1 MLAAHH
7 LLRSSPAAYLPT
19 PLPSVNLLTH
29 SLLLRSTLLAA
40 VAGSLLT
47 GLGSCSAKAEKDTAE
62 APPVVPVVT
71 LRTSSQSLHRDYVVD
86 VQAASNVEVRAQ
98 VAGFL
103 EHIYVEEGKPVKKG
117 QPLFRLN
124 ASAYQNKVAQAR
136 AAVASAQ
143 AQAAAARVERDRV
156 RLLVDKNVIAKSE
169 LALSTSKVNDA
180 DAQVAAARA
189 GEAAA
194 HLSLSYTLV
203 RSPFDGVID
212 RIPLKV
218 GSVVEEGT
226 LLTTVSDLS
235 AVFAYFDVAEGNYMD
250 YTKARQQHPER
261 HPDSVR
267 LTLANG
273 EQYPLTGH
281 IETAESEFN
290 PNTGSIALKA
300 RFANPQRLLKHGAS
314 GKVRL
319 TSALPNALLLP
330 QKAVF
335 EIQDKNY
342 VYVVDQ
348 QGTVHTRNFIP
359 QTRLGDF
366 YVVKEGLKP
375 GERVVYEG
383 APELHDGQKIQIK
396 TQLLDTAAVAVQ

>member
-1 MLAAHH
+1 MNSLFSRAIF
-7 LLRSSPAAYLPT
+7 
-19 PLPSVNLLTH
+19 H
-29 SLLLRSTLLAA
+29 SLALTTAAGLLAA
-40 VAGSLLT
+40 
-47 GLGSCSAKAEKDTAE
+47 GLSGCSAKAEKDTAE

-71 LRTSSQSLHRDYVVD
+71 LKTSEQQLHRDYVAD
-86 VQAASNVEVRAQ
+86 VQAVRNVEVRAQ

-103 EHIYVEEGKPVKKG
+103 EQIFVDEGKPVKKG

-124 ASAYQNKVAQAR
+124 ASAYQNKLSQAQ

-143 AQAAAARVERDRV
+143 AQAAAVRVERDRV
-156 RLLVDKNVIAKSE
+156 RLLVDKNIIAKTE
-169 LALSTSKVNDA
+169 LALSTSKVKEADARVA
-180 DAQVAAARA
+180 DAQAGVAAAR
-189 GEAAA
+189 
-194 HLSLSYTLV
+194 LSLSYTLV
-203 RSPFDGVID
+203 RSPFDGVLD

-235 AVFAYFDVAEGNYMD
+235 SIFAYFDVAEGSYMN
-250 YTKARQQHPER
+250 YTKARREHPEL
-261 HPDSVR
+261 HSDSVR

-273 EQYPLTGH
+273 DPYPLAGH

-290 PNTGSIALKA
+290 PNTGSIALRA
-300 RFANPQRLLKHGAS
+300 RFPNPDRLLKHGAS
-314 GKVRL
+314 GKIRL
-319 TSALPNALLLP
+319 TSQLPLALLLP

-335 EIQDKNY
+335 EIQDQNF

-348 QGTVHTRNFIP
+348 NSMVHTRSFTP

-383 APELHDGQKIQIK
+383 APELRDKQIIK
-396 TQLLDTAAVAVQ
+396 AKAVVMDSLAVAAQ

>member
-1 MLAAHH
+1 MNSLFRRSFFRPFALTAA
-7 LLRSSPAAYLPT
+7 AG
-19 PLPSVNLLTH
+19 
-29 SLLLRSTLLAA
+29 LLAA
-40 VAGSLLT
+40 
-47 GLGSCSAKAEKDTAE
+47 GLASCSAKAEKDTAE

-71 LRTSSQSLHRDYVVD
+71 LQTSSQQLHRDYVVD
-86 VQAASNVEVRAQ
+86 VQAVRNVEVRAQ

-117 QPLFRLN
+117 QLLFRLN
-124 ASAYQNKVAQAR
+124 ASAYQNKLAQAQ

-143 AQAAAARVERDRV
+143 AQAAAVRVEGDRV

-169 LALSTSKVNDA
+169 MSLSNSKINDA
-180 DAQVAAARA
+180 KAQIAAARA

-194 HLSLSYTLV
+194 RLSLSYTLV
-203 RSPFDGVID
+203 RAPFDGVID
-212 RIPLKV
+212 RIPLKM

-235 AVFAYFDVAEGNYMD
+235 SVFAYFDVAEGNYMD
-250 YTKARQQHPER
+250 YTKARQQHPEQ

-319 TSALPNALLLP
+319 TSGLPNALLLP

-348 QGTVHTRNFIP
+348 QGLVHTRNFVP

-366 YVVKEGLKP
+366 YVVKDGLKP

-383 APELHDGQKIQIK
+383 APDLHDGQRIQAK
-396 TQLLDTAAVAVQ
+396 AQLLDTAAVATQ

>member
-1 MLAAHH
+1 M
-7 LLRSSPAAYLPT
+7 T
-19 PLPSVNLLTH
+19 
-29 SLLLRSTLLAA
+29 SLLSRSFIHPLALSALAGLLAA
-40 VAGSLLT
+40 SLS
-47 GLGSCSAKAEKDTAE
+47 GCSAKAEKDTAE
-62 APPVVPVVT
+62 ALAIVPVVT
-71 LRTSSQSLHRDYVVD
+71 LKTSEQQLHRDYVAD
-86 VQAASNVEVRAQ
+86 VQAVRNVEVRAQ

-103 EHIYVEEGKPVKKG
+103 EQIFVDEGKPVKKG
-117 QPLFRLN
+117 QALFRLN
-124 ASAYQNKVAQAR
+124 ASAYQNKLSQAR

-143 AQAAAARVERDRV
+143 AQAAAVRVERDRV
-156 RLLVDKNVIAKSE
+156 RLLVDKNIIAKTE
-169 LALSTSKVNDA
+169 LALSTSKVKEA
-180 DAQVAAARA
+180 DARVADARA

-194 HLSLSYTLV
+194 RLSLSYTLV
-203 RSPFDGVID
+203 RSPFDGVLD

-235 AVFAYFDVAEGNYMD
+235 SVFAYFDVAEGSYMNYS
-250 YTKARQQHPER
+250 KARREHPEL
-261 HPDSVR
+261 HSDSVR

-273 EQYPLTGH
+273 DKYPQAGH

-290 PNTGSIALKA
+290 PNTGSIALRA
-300 RFANPQRLLKHGAS
+300 RFPNPDRLLKHGAS

-319 TSALPNALLLP
+319 TSQLPSALLLP

-335 EIQDKNY
+335 EIQDQNY

-348 QGTVHTRNFIP
+348 NSTVHTRSFTP

-366 YVVKEGLKP
+366 YVVKDGLKP

-383 APELHDGQKIQIK
+383 APELHDKQQIK
-396 TQLLDTAAVAVQ
+396 AKSVVMDSLAVAAQ

>member
-1 MLAAHH
+1 MNSFRCSFSRPFALAA
-7 LLRSSPAAYLPT
+7 AAG
-19 PLPSVNLLTH
+19 
-29 SLLLRSTLLAA
+29 LLAA
-40 VAGSLLT
+40 GLAG
-47 GLGSCSAKAEKDTAE
+47 CSAKAEKDTTG

-71 LRTSSQSLHRDYVVD
+71 LKISSQELHRDYVAD
-86 VQAASNVEVRAQ
+86 VQAVRNVEVRAQ

-117 QPLFRLN
+117 QLLFRLN
-124 ASAYQNKVAQAR
+124 ASAYQNKLAQAR

-143 AQAAAARVERDRV
+143 AQAAAVRVERGRV
-156 RLLVDKNVIAKSE
+156 RLLVEKNIIAKTESD
-169 LALSTSKVNDA
+169 LSTSKVNDA
-180 DAQVAAARA
+180 DAQIAAARA

-194 HLSLSYTLV
+194 RLSLSYTLV
-203 RSPFDGVID
+203 RAPFDGVID
-212 RIPLKV
+212 RIPLKM

-250 YTKARQQHPER
+250 YTKARQQHPEQ
-261 HPDSVR
+261 HPDSVH

-273 EQYPLTGH
+273 EQYPLTGR
-281 IETAESEFN
+281 IETAESGFN
-290 PNTGSIALKA
+290 QSTGSIALKA
-300 RFANPQRLLKHGAS
+300 RFANPQRLLRHGAS

-319 TSALPNALLLP
+319 ISGLPTALLLP

-348 QGTVHTRNFIP
+348 NGTVHTRNFVP

-366 YVVKEGLKP
+366 YVVKEGLKS

-383 APELHDGQKIQIK
+383 APELHDGQKIQVK
-396 TQLLDTAAVAVQ
+396 AVLVDLATAVQ

>member
-1 MLAAHH
+1 MKSF
-7 LLRSSPAAYLPT
+7 LRRSF
-19 PLPSVNLLTH
+19 LPSFALTAAAG
-29 SLLLRSTLLAA
+29 LLAA
-40 VAGSLLT
+40 CLSG
-47 GLGSCSAKAEKDTAE
+47 CSAKAEQDTTE
-62 APPVVPVVT
+62 APPEVPVVT
-71 LRTSSQSLHRDYVVD
+71 LKTSSQSLHRDYVAD
-86 VQAASNVEVRAQ
+86 IQAVRNVEVRAQ

-103 EHIYVEEGKPVKKG
+103 EHIYVDEGKPVKKG
-117 QPLFRLN
+117 QPLFRIN
-124 ASAYQNKVAQAR
+124 ASAYRNKLSQAQ

-143 AQAAAARVERDRV
+143 AQAAAVRVESDRV
-156 RLLVDKNVIAKSE
+156 KLLVDKNVIAKTE
-169 LALSTSKVNDA
+169 LKLINSKIREA
-180 DAQVAAARA
+180 DARVADARA

-194 HLSLSYTLV
+194 RFSLSYTLV
-203 RSPFDGVID
+203 RAPFDGVID
-212 RIPLKV
+212 RIPLKM

-235 AVFAYFDVAEGNYMD
+235 AVFAYFDVAEGSYMN
-250 YTKARQQHPER
+250 YTKARREHPEL
-261 HPDSVR
+261 HSDSVR

-273 EQYPLTGH
+273 ELYPLTGH

-290 PNTGSIALKA
+290 PNTGSIALRA
-300 RFANPQRLLKHGAS
+300 RFSNPDRLLKHGAS

-319 TSALPNALLLP
+319 TDQLPAALLLP

-335 EIQDKNY
+335 EIQDQNF

-348 QGTVHTRNFIP
+348 AGVTHTRSFKP

-383 APELHDGQKIQIK
+383 APELHDQQKINVK
-396 TQLLDTAAVAVQ
+396 TVLLDTAAVAAQ

>member
-1 MLAAHH
+1 MNSF
-7 LLRSSPAAYLPT
+7 LRRSFL
-19 PLPSVNLLTH
+19 H
-29 SLLLRSTLLAA
+29 SLALTAAAGLLA
-40 VAGSLLT
+40 S
-47 GLGSCSAKAEKDTAE
+47 GLSSCSAKAENDTAE
-62 APPVVPVVT
+62 ALVEVPVVT
-71 LRTSSQSLHRDYVVD
+71 LKTSSQALHRDYVAD
-86 VQAASNVEVRAQ
+86 VQAVRNVEVRAQ

-117 QPLFRLN
+117 QLLFRLN
-124 ASAYQNKVAQAR
+124 ASAYQNQLAQAR

-143 AQAAAARVERDRV
+143 AQAAAVRVERDRV
-156 RLLVDKNVIAKSE
+156 RLLVGKNVIAKSE
-169 LALSTSKVNDA
+169 SALSDSKVKGS
-180 DAQVAAARA
+180 DAQIAAARA

-194 HLSLSYTLV
+194 RLNLSYTLV
-203 RSPFDGVID
+203 RAPFDGVID

-235 AVFAYFDVAEGNYMD
+235 AVFAYFDVAEGSYMD
-250 YTKARQQHPER
+250 YTKARQQHPEQ

-281 IETAESEFN
+281 IESAESEFN

-300 RFANPQRLLKHGAS
+300 RFANPKRLLRHGAS

-319 TSALPNALLLP
+319 ISALPTALLLP

-335 EIQDKNY
+335 EIQDRNY
-342 VYVVDQ
+342 VYVVDKA
-348 QGTVHTRNFIP
+348 GNVHTRSFIP
-359 QTRLGDF
+359 QARLGDF

-383 APELHDGQKIQIK
+383 APELHDGQKIQAK
-396 TQLLDTAAVAVQ
+396 SVLMDTAAIAAQ

>member
-1 MLAAHH
+1 MLIFY
-7 LLRSSPAAYLPT
+7 PM
-19 PLPSVNLLTH
+19 N
-29 SLLLRSTLLAA
+29 SLFRCSFTRPFALAA
-40 VAGSLLT
+40 VAGLLAASLP
-47 GLGSCSAKAEKDTAE
+47 SCSAKAEKDTTE

-71 LRTSSQSLHRDYVVD
+71 LKTSSQELHRNYVAD
-86 VQAASNVEVRAQ
+86 VQAVRNVEVRAQ

-117 QPLFRLN
+117 QLLFRLN
-124 ASAYQNKVAQAR
+124 ASAYQNKLAQAR

-143 AQAAAARVERDRV
+143 AQAAAVRVERDRV
-156 RLLVDKNVIAKSE
+156 RLLVNKNVIAKSE
-169 LALSTSKVNDA
+169 SALLTSKVNDA
-180 DAQVAAARA
+180 EAQIAAARA

-194 HLSLSYTLV
+194 RLSLSYTLV
-203 RSPFDGVID
+203 RAPFDGVID

-218 GSVVEEGT
+218 GSVVVEGT

-235 AVFAYFDVAEGNYMD
+235 AVFAYFDVAEGSYMD
-250 YTKARQQHPER
+250 YSKARQLHPEQ

-273 EQYPLTGH
+273 EQYPLAGH
-281 IETAESEFN
+281 IETAESGFN

-300 RFANPQRLLKHGAS
+300 RFANPQRLLRHGAT

-319 TSALPNALLLP
+319 TSALPTALLLP

-335 EIQDKNY
+335 EIQDQNY

-348 QGTVHTRNFIP
+348 TGTVHTRNFMP
-359 QTRLGDF
+359 QARLGDF
-366 YVVKEGLKP
+366 YVVKEGLKS

-383 APELHDGQKIQIK
+383 APELHDGQKIQVK
-396 TQLLDTAAVAVQ
+396 AVLVDLATAVQ

>member
-1 MLAAHH
+1 MNP
-7 LLRSSPAAYLPT
+7 LRSRFIL
-19 PLPSVNLLTH
+19 H
-29 SLLLRSTLLAA
+29 SFATAGLASLLAA
-40 VAGSLLT
+40 
-47 GLGSCSAKAEKDTAE
+47 LGGCSAKAEKDTAE
-62 APPVVPVVT
+62 APPPVPVVT
-71 LRTSSQSLHRDYVVD
+71 LQTSSQTLHRDYVAD
-86 VQAASNVEVRAQ
+86 VQAVRNVEVRAQ

-103 EHIYVEEGKPVKKG
+103 EHIYVDEGRPVRQG

-124 ASAYQNKVAQAR
+124 ASAYQNKLSQAQ

-143 AQAAAARVERDRV
+143 AQAAASRVERDRV
-156 RLLVDKNVIAKSE
+156 RLLVDKNIIAKTE
-169 LALSTSKVNDA
+169 LALSTSKVKEA
-180 DAQVAAARA
+180 DAHVADARA

-194 HLSLSYTLV
+194 RLSLSYTLV
-203 RSPFDGVID
+203 RAPFDGVID

-250 YTKARQQHPER
+250 YSKARQEHPER

-273 EQYPLTGH
+273 EPYPLAGR

-290 PNTGSIALKA
+290 PNTGSIALRA
-300 RFANPQRLLKHGAS
+300 RFPNPERLLKHGAS

-319 TSALPNALLLP
+319 TSGLPTALLLP

-342 VYVVDQ
+342 VYVVDKA
-348 QGTVHTRNFIP
+348 GTVHTRSFVP

-383 APELHDGQKIQIK
+383 APELHDGQKIQAK
-396 TQLLDTAAVAVQ
+396 AVLLDTAAVAAQ

>member
-1 MLAAHH
+1 MNPLSSRSFLHYVATASAAG
-7 LLRSSPAAYLPT
+7 
-19 PLPSVNLLTH
+19 
-29 SLLLRSTLLAA
+29 LLA
-40 VAGSLLT
+40 L
-47 GLGSCSAKAEKDTAE
+47 GLGGCSAKAEKDTAE

-71 LRTSSQSLHRDYVVD
+71 LKTSEQQLHRDYVAD
-86 VQAASNVEVRAQ
+86 VQAVRNVEVRAQ

-103 EHIYVEEGKPVKKG
+103 EQIFVDEGKPVKKG

-124 ASAYQNKVAQAR
+124 ASAYQNKLSQAQ

-143 AQAAAARVERDRV
+143 AQAAAVRVERDRV
-156 RLLVDKNVIAKSE
+156 RLLVDKNIIAKTE
-169 LALSTSKVNDA
+169 LALSTSKVKEADA
-180 DAQVAAARA
+180 RVADALAQVAAAR
-189 GEAAA
+189 
-194 HLSLSYTLV
+194 LSLSYTLV
-203 RSPFDGVID
+203 RSPFDGVLD

-235 AVFAYFDVAEGNYMD
+235 SIFAYFDVAEGSYMNYS
-250 YTKARQQHPER
+250 KARREHPEL
-261 HPDSVR
+261 HSDSVR

-273 EQYPLTGH
+273 DPYPLAGH

-290 PNTGSIALKA
+290 PNTGSIALRA
-300 RFANPQRLLKHGAS
+300 RFPNPDRLLKHGAS
-314 GKVRL
+314 GKIRL
-319 TSALPNALLLP
+319 TSQLPSALLLP

-335 EIQDKNY
+335 EIQDQNY

-348 QGTVHTRNFIP
+348 NSTVHTRSFTP

-366 YVVKEGLKP
+366 YVVKDGLKP

-383 APELHDGQKIQIK
+383 APELRDKQQIK
-396 TQLLDTAAVAVQ
+396 AKAVVMDSLAVAAQ

>member
-1 MLAAHH
+1 MNS
-7 LLRSSPAAYLPT
+7 LLRRPFFRSIALTAAAG
-19 PLPSVNLLTH
+19 LLFA
-29 SLLLRSTLLAA
+29 SL
-40 VAGSLLT
+40 G
-47 GLGSCSAKAEKDTAE
+47 GCSAKAEKDTVE
-62 APPVVPVVT
+62 APVTVPVVT
-71 LRTSSQSLHRDYVVD
+71 LKTSTQQLHRDYVVD
-86 VQAASNVEVRAQ
+86 VQAVRNVEVRAQ

-103 EHIYVEEGKPVKKG
+103 EQIFVDEGKPVKKG
-117 QPLFRLN
+117 QALFRLN
-124 ASAYQNKVAQAR
+124 ASAYRNKLSQAQ

-143 AQAAAARVERDRV
+143 AQAAAVRVEGDRV
-156 RLLVDKNVIAKSE
+156 RLLVEKNVIAKSE
-169 LALSTSKVNDA
+169 MQLLTSKVREAEARVA
-180 DAQVAAARA
+180 DARA

-194 HLSLSYTLV
+194 RLSLSYTLV
-203 RSPFDGVID
+203 RAPFDGVID

-235 AVFAYFDVAEGNYMD
+235 TVFAYFDVAEGSYMNYS
-250 YTKARQQHPER
+250 KARREHPEL
-261 HPDSVR
+261 HSDSVR

-273 EQYPLTGH
+273 DPYPLVGH

-290 PNTGSIALKA
+290 PNTGSIALRA
-300 RFANPQRLLKHGAS
+300 RFPNPDRLLKHGAS

-319 TSALPNALLLP
+319 TSELPAALLLP

-335 EIQDKNY
+335 EIQDQNF

-348 QGTVHTRNFIP
+348 AGTVHTRSFTP

-383 APELHDGQKIQIK
+383 APELHDKQQIK
-396 TQLLDTAAVAVQ
+396 ARAVVLDSLAVAAQ

>member
-1 MLAAHH
+1 MNSSFS
-7 LLRSSPAAYLPT
+7 RSFI
-19 PLPSVNLLTH
+19 H
-29 SLLLRSTLLAA
+29 SLALTTAAGLLAA
-40 VAGSLLT
+40 

-71 LRTSSQSLHRDYVVD
+71 LKVSEQQLHRDYVAD
-86 VQAASNVEVRAQ
+86 VQAVRNVEVRAQ

-103 EHIYVEEGKPVKKG
+103 EQIFVDEGKPVKKG

-124 ASAYQNKVAQAR
+124 ASAYQNKLSQAQ
-136 AAVASAQ
+136 AAVASAL
-143 AQAAAARVERDRV
+143 AQAAAVRVERDRV
-156 RLLVDKNVIAKSE
+156 RLLVDKNIIAKTE
-169 LALSTSKVNDA
+169 LALSTSKVKEA
-180 DAQVAAARA
+180 DARVADARA

-194 HLSLSYTLV
+194 RLSLSYTLV
-203 RSPFDGVID
+203 RSPFDGVLD

-235 AVFAYFDVAEGNYMD
+235 SVFAYFDVAEGSYMNYS
-250 YTKARQQHPER
+250 KARREHPEL
-261 HPDSVR
+261 HSDSVR

-273 EQYPLTGH
+273 DQYPLAGH

-290 PNTGSIALKA
+290 PNTGSIALRA
-300 RFANPQRLLKHGAS
+300 RFPNPDRLLKHGAS

-319 TSALPNALLLP
+319 TSQLPTALLLP

-335 EIQDKNY
+335 EIQDQNF

-348 QGTVHTRNFIP
+348 NSMVHTRSFTP

-383 APELHDGQKIQIK
+383 APELHDKQQIK
-396 TQLLDTAAVAVQ
+396 AKTVVMDSLAVAAQ

>member
-1 MLAAHH
+1 MNPLCSRSFFHYLATA
-7 LLRSSPAAYLPT
+7 SAAG
-19 PLPSVNLLTH
+19 
-29 SLLLRSTLLAA
+29 LLA
-40 VAGSLLT
+40 L
-47 GLGSCSAKAEKDTAE
+47 GLGGCSAKAEKDTVE

-71 LRTSSQSLHRDYVVD
+71 LKTSEQQLHRDYVAD
-86 VQAASNVEVRAQ
+86 VQAVRNVEVRAQ

-103 EHIYVEEGKPVKKG
+103 EQIFVDEGKPVKKG

-124 ASAYQNKVAQAR
+124 ASAYQNKLSQAQ

-143 AQAAAARVERDRV
+143 AQAAAVRVERDRV
-156 RLLVDKNVIAKSE
+156 RLLVDKNIIAKTE
-169 LALSTSKVNDA
+169 LALSTSKVKEADA
-180 DAQVAAARA
+180 RVADARAQVAAAR
-189 GEAAA
+189 
-194 HLSLSYTLV
+194 LSLSYTLV
-203 RSPFDGVID
+203 RSPFDGVLD

-235 AVFAYFDVAEGNYMD
+235 SIFAYFDVAEGSYMNYS
-250 YTKARQQHPER
+250 KARREHPEL
-261 HPDSVR
+261 HSDSVR

-273 EQYPLTGH
+273 DPYPLAGH

-290 PNTGSIALKA
+290 PNTGSIALRA
-300 RFANPQRLLKHGAS
+300 RFPNPDRLLKHGAS
-314 GKVRL
+314 GKIRL
-319 TSALPNALLLP
+319 TSQLPSALLLP

-335 EIQDKNY
+335 EIQDQNY

-348 QGTVHTRNFIP
+348 NGTVHTRSFTP

-383 APELHDGQKIQIK
+383 APELHDKQQIK
-396 TQLLDTAAVAVQ
+396 AKAVVIDSLAVAAQ

>member
-1 MLAAHH
+1 MNPLSSRFFFHYLATA
-7 LLRSSPAAYLPT
+7 SAAG
-19 PLPSVNLLTH
+19 
-29 SLLLRSTLLAA
+29 LLA
-40 VAGSLLT
+40 L
-47 GLGSCSAKAEKDTAE
+47 GLGGCSAKAEKDTAE

-71 LRTSSQSLHRDYVVD
+71 LKTSEQQLHRDYVAD
-86 VQAASNVEVRAQ
+86 VQAVRNVEVRAQ

-103 EHIYVEEGKPVKKG
+103 EQIFVDEGKPVKKG

-124 ASAYQNKVAQAR
+124 ASAYQNKLSQAQ

-143 AQAAAARVERDRV
+143 AQAAAVRVERDRV
-156 RLLVDKNVIAKSE
+156 RLLVDKNIIAKTE
-169 LALSTSKVNDA
+169 LALSTSKVKEADA
-180 DAQVAAARA
+180 RVADALAQVAAAR
-189 GEAAA
+189 
-194 HLSLSYTLV
+194 LSLSYTLV
-203 RSPFDGVID
+203 RSPFDGVLD

-235 AVFAYFDVAEGNYMD
+235 SVFAYFDVAEGSYMN
-250 YTKARQQHPER
+250 YTKARREHPEL
-261 HPDSVR
+261 HSDSVR

-273 EQYPLTGH
+273 DAYPLAGH

-290 PNTGSIALKA
+290 PNTGSIALRA
-300 RFANPQRLLKHGAS
+300 RFPNPDRLLKHGAS
-314 GKVRL
+314 GKIRL
-319 TSALPNALLLP
+319 TSQLPAALLLP

-335 EIQDKNY
+335 EIQDQNF

-348 QGTVHTRNFIP
+348 NSMVHTRSFTP

-383 APELHDGQKIQIK
+383 APELRDKQVIK
-396 TQLLDTAAVAVQ
+396 AKAVMMDSLAVAAQ